1 MQAFP
6 RLTYILTFLAF
17 SAFAASAAASV
28 PSVAI
33 TASSSSISAGQ
44 SDTLTVTATKA
55 GSVHVTGSNGTS
67 YDLPYS
73 GGTISVGP
81 SATTTYTAT
90 ATNASGTTSAQT
102 TVTVG
107 SGSGGGTGPGRG
119 TGTGTGGAPDVSIT
133 PSSSSISAGQSD
145 TLIVTTTKAASVH
158 VTGTNGTSYSLPY
171 SGGVVSVTPSSST
184 TYSATATNS
193 HGSTTAQITVTVASG
208 PSNPTVSIT
217 AQNSSISPGSSD
229 TLTVTSTNAT
239 KVVVTGSDG
248 SSYTLSATGGTQTV
262 TPSATTIYSA
272 EASNAAGQMASAE
285 TTVTV
290 GSSSAALSS
299 IQHVIFMLQENHT
312 FDNYFGMLNPYRKA
326 NGWNIGDDGNEYDVD
341 GIDDK
346 LNSISNEDDQGTVYP
361 LYKFRSTCI
370 DDDSS
375 DWLAS
380 FGDVNRYDF
389 QAARPIQ
396 MSGFVH
402 TGEGYDN
409 SCVKSGTCGGAF
421 TDTTGERTMGYYDE
435 DFLNYYY
442 YMASQFAVSDRW
454 FSPVASKSVPNR
466 IAVFT
471 GGTTQG
477 LVHDPGGNDHL
488 PQLNIK
494 NIFEELDQAGVSWK
508 IYYTVTEGYCLD
520 EDDCSGTGN
529 SLYPAEHLSNLSYA
543 NKYLYEN
550 PTHVACR
557 APTQPSSAVGD
568 SSNSFCIDPAH
579 IAPVSQYFNDLSN
592 GSLASFAF
600 IEAGYGRNDEH
611 PGSEQSVLIGQAQVA
626 SVVNAFMSSPEWN
639 DSVFFLS
646 YDEGGGPYD
655 HVPPVP
661 GHSNDFTD
669 SSLGSI
675 PDIATIAVNPDG
687 YTPCVPSGGRP
698 TLHCDLASSDPGA
711 HSGDAAAQQGFGA
724 QIGFR
729 LPNIV
734 ISPFTRRHYVSHIPM
749 DHTAV
754 IKLVESRFIGSS
766 AHLTARDAA
775 QPNLLDFFDFS
786 GKPWATPPTPPTPVS
801 ASTLGYDPC
810 LPQDMG
816 P

>member
-1 MQAFP
+1 MTGSNGTSYDLPYSGGTVTVTPSATTTYSATATNANGSATAQATVTVSGSSGP
-6 RLTYILTFLAF
+6 GTGTGTGGAPNVSI
-17 SAFAASAAASV
+17 S
-28 PSVAI
+28 P
-33 TASSSSISAGQ
+33 SSSTISAGQ
-44 SDTLTVTATKA
+44 SDTLTVTASGA

-67 YDLPYS
+67 YDLPYA
-73 GGTISVGP
+73 GGTVTVTP
-81 SATTTYTAT
+81 SSTTTYT
-90 ATNASGTTSAQT
+90 
-102 TVTVG
+102 
-107 SGSGGGTGPGRG
+107 
-119 TGTGTGGAPDVSIT
+119 
-133 PSSSSISAGQSD
+133 
-145 TLIVTTTKAASVH
+145 
-158 VTGTNGTSYSLPY
+158 
-171 SGGVVSVTPSSST
+171 
-184 TYSATATNS
+184 ATATNS
-193 HGSTTAQITVTVASG
+193 HGSTTAQITVTVGAG
-208 PSNPTVSIT
+208 APAVSIT
-217 AQNSSISPGSSD
+217 PTSSTITAGSPD
-229 TLTVTSTNAT
+229 TLTVTASNAAT
-239 KVVVTGSDG
+239 VKVSGSDG
-248 SSYTLSATGGTQTV
+248 STYSVAASGGSITV
-262 TPSATTIYSA
+262 TPSSTTTYTA
-272 EASNAAGQMASAE
+272 EATSSSGATASAE

-290 GSSSAALSS
+290 ESASGPGVSS
-299 IQHVIFMLQENHT
+299 IDHVIFMLQENHT
-312 FDNYFGMLNPYRKA
+312 FDDYFGMLNPYREA
-326 NGWNIGDDGNEYDVD
+326 NGWNVGDDGKTYNVD

-346 LNSISNEDDQGTVYP
+346 LDTISNEDDQGTAYP

-380 FGDVNRYDF
+380 YGDVNRYDF
-389 QAARPIQ
+389 LSTRPIQ
-396 MSGFVH
+396 MTGFVH
-402 TGEGYDN
+402 TAEGYDN
-409 SCVKSGTCGGAF
+409 SCVASGTCGGNF
-421 TDTTGERTMGYYDE
+421 TDTTGERAMGYYDQ

-477 LVHDPGGNDHL
+477 LVHDPGANDHL
-488 PQLNIK
+488 PQLNIN

-529 SLYPAEHLSNLSYA
+529 SLYPAEHLSNLAYA

-550 PTHVACR
+550 PSKAACK
-557 APTQPSSAVGD
+557 APTQASSVVGD
-568 SSNSFCIDPAH
+568 STNSFCIDPAH
-579 IAPVSQYFNDLSN
+579 IAPVSQYFTDLTN
-592 GSLASFAF
+592 GTLASFAF

-626 SVVNAFMSSPEWN
+626 SIVNAFMSSPEWSN
-639 DSVFFLS
+639 SVFFLS

-669 SSLGSI
+669 ASLGTI
-675 PDIATIAVNPDG
+675 PDIATIAVNPDS
-687 YTPCVPSGGRP
+687 YLPCVPAGG
-698 TLHCDLASSDPGA
+698 TATTHCDLASSDPGA
-711 HSGDAAAQQGFGA
+711 HAGDAAQENGFAAQL
-724 QIGFR
+724 GFR

-734 ISPFTRRHYVSHIPM
+734 ISPFTRKHYVSHIPM

-754 IKLVESRFIGSS
+754 IKFVENRFIGSS

-786 GKPWATPPTPPTPVS
+786 GKPWATPPTPPTPVA
-801 ASTLGYDPC
+801 ASTLDYDPC
-810 LPQDMG
+810 RAEDMG